1 MDNQK
6 KQNWLPKGQIGKNIS
21 FEHWVST
28 KNTNSG
34 HFQGMEEARVGVLGD
49 DQKKSGLGGQLKNNK
64 VRYKLSFFLLTPT
77 LIEILRTVLLT
88 RGLSFVQ

>member
-1 MDNQK
+1 MATGLQKVGNRIKLLHGQPK

-49 DQKKSGLGGQLKNNK
+49 DQKKSGLGDN
-64 VRYKLSFFLLTPT
+64 
-77 LIEILRTVLLT
+77 
-88 RGLSFVQ
+88 